1 MAKKIFGEV
10 KGIFNT
16 ITLIEMIISVV
27 FIILGVL
34 FFVNPKL
41 SEDLVS
47 TATGVILIVAGL
59 ATIFSFL
66 KRELLFR
73 NNLVYGIILT
83 LLGVAVLIFKN
94 VLLILLASYFVI
106 DGVKRIN
113 YGLILRNFDE
123 SSWLI
128 NSTIGLLFI
137 IVGIVSVLTKNGELI
152 KAVGICLFFYGVINI
167 VEVINQILSL

>member
-83 LLGVAVLIFKN
+83 LLGVAVLIFI
-94 VLLILLASYFVI
+94 ILVI
-106 DGVKRIN
+106 
-113 YGLILRNFDE
+113 
-123 SSWLI
+123 
-128 NSTIGLLFI
+128 
-137 IVGIVSVLTKNGELI
+137 
-152 KAVGICLFFYGVINI
+152 
-167 VEVINQILSL
+167 